1 MPGADLRALVEYLV
15 RGLVDDPGAVGVRA
29 AERDRLVTIEIRVA
43 AGDLGKVIGRRGRI
57 VGAIRTLARA
67 AGASDGRRVVVEIA
81 SQSSRE

>member
-29 AERDRLVTIEIRVA
+29 TERDRLVIIEIRVA
-43 AGDLGKVIGRRGRI
+43 VGDLGKVIGRRGRI

-67 AGASDGRRVVVEIA
+67 AASSDGRRVIVEIVQ
-81 SQSSRE
+81 QSSLG

>member
-29 AERDRLVTIEIRVA
+29 TERDRLVIIEIRVA
-43 AGDLGKVIGRRGRI
+43 EEDLGKVIGRRGRI

-67 AGASDGRRVVVEIA
+67 AALPDGRRVMVEIV
-81 SQSSRE
+81 QKSSLG